1 MSNFLFGPFSILI
14 NFPYKSVRYL
24 ELCYLKLLLCR
35 TIFSVPSAIFGLFPI
50 RYLKL
55 LNEVFEL
62 IILFISRIRMLI
74 TISTKLFSEISSFFF
89 SKSFR
94 QQHVLSSAKTQGEK
108 FRQEMS
114 GFERPRK
121 RFWNKDVGE
130 KYDAP
135 CPVVMSI
142 SMKLT
147 NALNT
152 LQSLSLFRDV
162 GDDML

>member
-1 MSNFLFGPFSILI
+1 
-14 NFPYKSVRYL
+14 
-24 ELCYLKLLLCR
+24 
-35 TIFSVPSAIFGLFPI
+35 
-50 RYLKL
+50 
-55 LNEVFEL
+55 
-62 IILFISRIRMLI
+62 
-74 TISTKLFSEISSFFF
+74 
-89 SKSFR
+89 
-94 QQHVLSSAKTQGEK
+94 
-108 FRQEMS
+108 MS